1 RSQHPQH
8 ANRARGRGFRIVLA
22 MSAIG
27 PKQTSAC
34 APHMSAFGGKA
45 DMTFAGS
52 PLSRSLLGVKRTW
65 ACALHMSANDPK
77 RTSGP
82 LTSFLSTATMPC
94 PRPRRRQMRRR
105 DFIKVIAGS
114 AAVWPDA
121 AWPQQPN
128 RIRRVSVLVGL
139 DENDLETKTRIKAFR
154 LGMRDLGWIEG
165 GNVQIEYR
173 FAGSNL
179 ELINKH
185 VAELI
190 RQKPDVIVANS
201 APVMAALKPATSSIP
216 IVIAM
221 VNDPV
226 GQGIISNLARPGRN
240 ITGFSFIDFEI
251 IGKWVDLLSDAK
263 LDLSRVALMFNPET
277 ASYYDT
283 YLRLFKDLPRRSSIE
298 VVPVRVR
305 SVTDIETAI
314 ANLASEPDCGL
325 IAASDVYILAARE
338 TILTTADR
346 HRIPVISPYRQLAI
360 EGALISYGPD
370 TADIFRRSA
379 SYVDRILKGE
389 SPGNLPF
396 QSPAKFELVVNL
408 KKAKALGLFIRE
420 SFLRLAD
427 EIIE

>member
-1 RSQHPQH
+1 
-8 ANRARGRGFRIVLA
+8 
-22 MSAIG
+22 
-27 PKQTSAC
+27 
-34 APHMSAFGGKA
+34 
-45 DMTFAGS
+45 
-52 PLSRSLLGVKRTW
+52 
-65 ACALHMSANDPK
+65 
-77 RTSGP
+77 
-82 LTSFLSTATMPC
+82 
-94 PRPRRRQMRRR
+94 MRRR

-114 AAVWPDA
+114 AAVWPGA

-226 GQGIISNLARPGRN
+226 GQGIISNLAHPGRN

-298 VVPVRVR
+298 VAPVRVR

-346 HRIPVISPYRQLAI
+346 HRMPVISPYRQFAI

-408 KKAKALGLFIRE
+408 KKAKALGLSIRE